1 MTRSTGVRLYRAC
14 LRCRQRKIKCDL
26 WVQLILRSILPS
38 YIHHRRRYTEGGTHG
53 PCSKCILEGHQCMP
67 ATSRRGGDYS
77 RFRGRRH
84 GHAETQPPRVSE
96 HGETKTELQPSALH
110 AETVGVDNDTLFRGG
125 VRNPLEALQ
134 ILAQTAATAGDD
146 SIPSPERPSQRS
158 DGTGRAVGKSV
169 HHNSREQ
176 PKASIMATE
185 IIKEGIIDEL
195 DLEPLVQ

>member
-1 MTRSTGVRLYRAC
+1 
-14 LRCRQRKIKCDL
+14 
-26 WVQLILRSILPS
+26 
-38 YIHHRRRYTEGGTHG
+38 
-53 PCSKCILEGHQCMP
+53 MP

-169 HHNSREQ
+169 HHDSREQ
-176 PKASIMATE
+176 PKGSIMATE